1 MSVCLCVCV
10 YVAIAVGEE
19 APQWAA
25 AGDHAILTITGIDPM
40 KLR

>member
-1 MSVCLCVCV
+1 MCVHA
-10 YVAIAVGEE
+10 AIAVGEE

-25 AGDHAILTITGIDPM
+25 AGDHVVLTVTGIDPM